1 MASAFSNRVCPCLL
15 LSFLRTRRTLLPR
28 YVVALDRNVWPF
40 LFLVLKWHEANALAQ
55 CSNIWMLHV
64 LCQAGRKL
72 HCWLMVLLF
81 LPYSIVFGCHGL
93 CGMTLSFLLLATSLH
108 RTPLRLAVWM
118 APAHSNTPPVTPP
131 PHPTTPP
138 LGTPSPHSLAAT
150 APRAFSF
157 RSSPTPKTEGERTHC
172 EARPWQRGSEAA
184 WAVSLPPVT
193 NERYYDKQ
201 ARCPLFATGQSPV
214 FRPRHSFFP
223 PSEGA

>member
-93 CGMTLSFLLLATSLH
+93 CGMTLSFA
-108 RTPLRLAVWM
+108 RYVITPDPTPTCSVDG
-118 APAHSNTPPVTPP
+118 PCPQQHPPGHSSP

-157 RSSPTPKTEGERTHC
+157 RRSPTPKTEGERTHC